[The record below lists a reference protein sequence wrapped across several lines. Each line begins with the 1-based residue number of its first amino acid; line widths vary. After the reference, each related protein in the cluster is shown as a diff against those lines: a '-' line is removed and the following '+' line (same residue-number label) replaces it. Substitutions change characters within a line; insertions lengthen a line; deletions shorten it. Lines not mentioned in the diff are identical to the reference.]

1 VSQALSKT
9 IVWIVILV
17 TPAALVYETYA
28 LVADHVT
35 ISRFLRGLAESHHP
49 VYFFAGI
56 ISAFLFLIVLVG
68 THLPLFIRAAVL
80 AWLFV
85 FSHIFWGF

>member
-1 VSQALSKT
+1 MNQALSKT
-9 IVWIVILV
+9 IVWVVTLV
-17 TPAALVYETYA
+17 TPSALVYEAYA
-28 LVADHVT
+28 LVNEHVT

-56 ISAFLFLIVLVG
+56 ISTFLFLIALVG
-68 THLPLFIRAAVL
+68 THLPLLIRATVL

>member
-1 VSQALSKT
+1 MNQALSKT

-17 TPAALVYETYA
+17 TPSALVYEAYA
-28 LVADHVT
+28 LVNDHVT
-35 ISRFLRGLAESHHP
+35 ISRFLRGLAENHHP

-85 FSHIFWGF
+85 ISHIFWGF

>member
-1 VSQALSKT
+1 MNQALSKT
-9 IVWIVILV
+9 IVWVVTLV
-17 TPAALVYETYA
+17 TPSALVYEAYA
-28 LVADHVT
+28 LVNHHVT

-56 ISAFLFLIVLVG
+56 ISTFLFLIALVG
-68 THLPLFIRAAVL
+68 THLPLLIRATVL

>member
-1 VSQALSKT
+1 MSQALSKT
-9 IVWIVILV
+9 IVWVVILV
-17 TPAALVYETYA
+17 TPSALVYEAYA
-28 LVADHVT
+28 LLNDHVT

-56 ISAFLFLIVLVG
+56 FSTFLFLIVLVG
-68 THLPLFIRAAVL
+68 RHLPLLIRAAVL

>member
-1 VSQALSKT
+1 MSQALSKT
-9 IVWIVILV
+9 IVWVVILV
-17 TPAALVYETYA
+17 TPSALVYEAYA
-28 LVADHVT
+28 LVNDHVT

-56 ISAFLFLIVLVG
+56 ISTFLFLIALMG
-68 THLPLFIRAAVL
+68 THLPLLIRAAVL

>member
-1 VSQALSKT
+1 MSQALSKT

-17 TPAALVYETYA
+17 TPAALVYEAYA

-85 FSHIFWGF
+85 FSHIFWRF

>member
-1 VSQALSKT
+1 VSQALSKA
-9 IVWIVILV
+9 IVWVVILV
-17 TPAALVYETYA
+17 TPSALLYETYA
-28 LVADHVT
+28 LLNDHVT
-35 ISRFLRGLAESHHP
+35 ISRLLRGLAENHHP

-68 THLPLFIRAAVL
+68 RHLPLLIRAAVL

>member
-1 VSQALSKT
+1 MNQALSKT
-9 IVWIVILV
+9 IVWVVTLV
-17 TPAALVYETYA
+17 TPSALVYEAYA
-28 LVADHVT
+28 LVDDHVT

-56 ISAFLFLIVLVG
+56 ISTFLFLIALVG
-68 THLPLFIRAAVL
+68 TRLPLFIRAAVL

>member
-1 VSQALSKT
+1 MSQALSKT

>member
-1 VSQALSKT
+1 QALAKT
-9 IVWIVILV
+9 IVWVVTLV
-17 TPAALVYETYA
+17 TPSALVYEAYA
-28 LVADHVT
+28 LVDDHVT
-35 ISRFLRGLAESHHP
+35 ISRFLRGLAERHHP
-49 VYFFAGI
+49 VYFFAGL
-56 ISAFLFLIVLVG
+56 ISTFLFLIALVG